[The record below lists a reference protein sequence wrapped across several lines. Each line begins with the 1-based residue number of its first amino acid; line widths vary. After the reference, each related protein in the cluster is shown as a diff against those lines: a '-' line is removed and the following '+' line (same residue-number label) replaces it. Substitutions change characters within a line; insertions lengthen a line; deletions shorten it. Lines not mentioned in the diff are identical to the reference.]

1 MNTIR
6 QIIPANNKVAKFKDS
21 NGEVY
26 CYKIVGY
33 ALVEFTQPDDQ
44 DIIPLVLIPDEGR
57 VELLTEFDRNN
68 ELVEICHAT
77 KEEL

>member
-6 QIIPANNKVAKFKDS
+6 QMIPANNKVAKFKDS
-21 NGEVY
+21 NG
-26 CYKIVGY
+26 
-33 ALVEFTQPDDQ
+33 
-44 DIIPLVLIPDEGR
+44 
-57 VELLTEFDRNN
+57 NN

>member
-6 QIIPANNKVAKFKDS
+6 QIISANNKVAKFKDS

-26 CYKIVGY
+26 YYEIVGY

>member
-26 CYKIVGY
+26 CIYWGLK
-33 ALVEFTQPDDQ
+33 LKE
-44 DIIPLVLIPDEGR
+44 VL
-57 VELLTEFDRNN
+57 
-68 ELVEICHAT
+68 
-77 KEEL
+77 